1 MIAFS
6 FAEVFNQRFVQKMSK
21 LKCPPLKNL
30 YPDISTLKN
39 LSIGLGIGYI
49 PKPTPRP
56 NTDKIIYKTCI
67 QINQTGIQIYRS
79 KNGMFVYPKIFF

>member
-1 MIAFS
+1 
-6 FAEVFNQRFVQKMSK
+6 MSK
-21 LKCPPLKNL
+21 LKFPPLKNP

-56 NTDKIIYKTCI
+56 NTDKILGT
-67 QINQTGIQIYRS
+67 
-79 KNGMFVYPKIFF
+79 